1 MNARRRLLKSL
12 LGLAGI
18 GLPTIGAARPART
31 ILIQRSPIA
40 GFQYHEGERLW
51 LRLRVGQSLE
61 LVREPANPYDPR
73 AVRIDWHGRK
83 LGYLP
88 RIENTAVSQMMDRGE
103 RMNAR
108 IVRLAESRNPWGR
121 IEVEVGLETVS

>member
-18 GLPTIGAARPART
+18 GLPAIGATRPARA

-103 RMNAR
+103 RMSAR

-121 IEVEVGLETVS
+121 VEVEVGLEIPA